1 MFFSCCDWEAHRE
14 AEKAHNLQQL
24 SPENFL
30 HEDASDFDDTDEQ
43 PCPKDT

>member
-30 HEDASDFDDTDEQ
+30 KDDGSDFDDTDEQ